1 MTKPRYAVPMTAAA
15 LLLLLGACGGGSGDN
30 APAGTSDSTIKA
42 IKAES
47 ASPVGTPPAAN
58 EAEAQPTGN
67 KSDETVATDT
77 ATEAAAGIAPQTTV
91 AQVQEAGT
99 ADAAQPA
106 PDAGAAQAT
115 APADTPAPADAAPA
129 AAPTDEAAP
138 ASAPQA
144 AAPAD
149 ETAPAAAQQAT
160 APTNEPAPAAA
171 PQAAAQS
178 DESSAAAAPQ
188 ATPQAGEA
196 SPDSAASAVAVI
208 SRAGISG
215 EALLT
220 MLGQRACS
228 NPTQATGLNGSPVPP
243 QAYELPQVHADLE
256 VKPENYSGT
265 TLPNKPLINAACDP
279 RMAQYK
285 LIQPGEHSVDIFST
299 KHVLHDYLNRPA
311 PKRDFKGSRL
321 SVPLTVTASQV
332 TLGSQIGDA
341 QNPYLANQTLSFARR
356 GQVGYGVLTQWVQN
370 DNHVRMLLV
379 PGQKEN
385 EAKLC
390 WNIHNLDVKRL
401 HCMAW
406 SQPEGWKP
414 GDALKLEDQYIIDD
428 RSTYPGE
435 SGMLHLHSHY
445 AQP

>member
-1 MTKPRYAVPMTAAA
+1 MSKPRYAVPMTAAA

-30 APAGTSDSTIKA
+30 APAGTSDNVIKSESTA
-42 IKAES
+42 PAD
-47 ASPVGTPPAAN
+47 TPPAGN

-77 ATEAAAGIAPQTTV
+77 ATEAAAGIAPQTAV

-115 APADTPAPADAAPA
+115 APADTPAPADAAQA
-129 AAPTDEAAP
+129 AAPTDEPAP
-138 ASAPQA
+138 DA

-149 ETAPAAAQQAT
+149 APAPADAAQAA
-160 APTNEPAPAAA
+160 APTDEPAPDAAA
-171 PQAAAQS
+171 PADAPAPADAAQAAAQT
-178 DESSAAAAPQ
+178 DDASS
-188 ATPQAGEA
+188 
-196 SPDSAASAVAVI
+196 DSAASAQPVI

-228 NPTQATGLNGSPVPP
+228 NPTQATGLYGSPVPP

-279 RMAQYK
+279 KMAQYK
-285 LIQPGEHSVDIFST
+285 LIQPGEHSVDIFSG
-299 KHVLHDYLNRPA
+299 KHVFHDYLNRPA
-311 PKRDFKGSRL
+311 PKRNFKGSRF
-321 SVPLTVTASQV
+321 SVPLTVTESQV

-341 QNPYLANQTLSFARR
+341 QNPYIANQTLSFARR

-370 DNHVRMLLV
+370 DNHVRVLLV

-390 WNIHNLDVKRL
+390 WNTHNLEVKRL

-435 SGMLHLHSHY
+435 SGMIHLHSHY

>member
-1 MTKPRYAVPMTAAA
+1 MSKPRYAVPMTAAA

-30 APAGTSDSTIKA
+30 APAGTSDNVIKSESTA
-42 IKAES
+42 PAD
-47 ASPVGTPPAAN
+47 TPPAGN

-77 ATEAAAGIAPQTTV
+77 ATEAAAGIAPQTAV

-115 APADTPAPADAAPA
+115 TPADTPAPADAA
-129 AAPTDEAAP
+129 
-138 ASAPQA
+138 
-144 AAPAD
+144 
-149 ETAPAAAQQAT
+149 
-160 APTNEPAPAAA
+160 
-171 PQAAAQS
+171 QAAAQT
-178 DESSAAAAPQ
+178 DDASS
-188 ATPQAGEA
+188 
-196 SPDSAASAVAVI
+196 DSAASAQPVI

-228 NPTQATGLNGSPVPP
+228 NPTQATGLYGSPVPP

-285 LIQPGEHSVDIFST
+285 LIQPGEHSVDIFSG
-299 KHVLHDYLNRPA
+299 KHVFHDYLNRPA
-311 PKRDFKGSRL
+311 PKRDFKSSRF
-321 SVPLTVTASQV
+321 SVPLTVTESQV

-341 QNPYLANQTLSFARR
+341 QNPYIANQTLSFARR

-370 DNHVRMLLV
+370 DNHVRVLLV

-390 WNIHNLDVKRL
+390 WNTHNLEVKRL

-435 SGMLHLHSHY
+435 SGMIHLHSHY

>member
-1 MTKPRYAVPMTAAA
+1 MSKPRYAVPMTAAA

-30 APAGTSDSTIKA
+30 APAGTSDNVIKSESTA
-42 IKAES
+42 PAD
-47 ASPVGTPPAAN
+47 TPPAGN

-77 ATEAAAGIAPQTTV
+77 ATEAAAGIAPQTAV

-115 APADTPAPADAAPA
+115 APADTPAPADAAQA
-129 AAPTDEAAP
+129 AAPTDEPAP
-138 ASAPQA
+138 DA

-149 ETAPAAAQQAT
+149 APAPADAAQAA
-160 APTNEPAPAAA
+160 APTDEPAPDAAA
-171 PQAAAQS
+171 PADAPAPADAAQAAAPTDDAS
-178 DESSAAAAPQ
+178 SNSAAPAQP
-188 ATPQAGEA
+188 
-196 SPDSAASAVAVI
+196 VI

-228 NPTQATGLNGSPVPP
+228 NPTQATGLYGSPVPP

-285 LIQPGEHSVDIFST
+285 LIQPGEHSVDILSG
-299 KHVLHDYLNRPA
+299 KHVFHDYLNRPA
-311 PKRDFKGSRL
+311 PKRDFKSSRF
-321 SVPLTVTASQV
+321 SVPLTVTESQV

-356 GQVGYGVLTQWVQN
+356 GQIGYGVLTQWVQN

-390 WNIHNLDVKRL
+390 WNTHNLEVKRL

-414 GDALKLEDQYIIDD
+414 GDALKLEDQYIVDD

-435 SGMLHLHSHY
+435 SGMIHLHSHY